1 MVILLYMAE
10 APQTPDIIN
19 KPQEAGAQNNK
30 EGGILSGLKE
40 SFFNRVTQAKERF
53 NKADKGR
60 KETVPNLDGA
70 VIKGARPEFRGRT
83 PDGKWLVDLVG
94 GHVDNVRNAEDKLNE
109 KNDEIKEQTL
119 EKKDEAASG
128 FQDKVRGLWTK
139 ANDKLVKPQVEKARE
154 VASKVKGGGENI
166 KNYFGSQAETARNDI
181 REIASDWVREWK
193 DVFKLHE
200 EIKSGI
206 LGGKLTD
213 SANNSRGLAQEK
225 SLQSLRFRA
234 AENVFRGGATALG
247 KK

>member
-1 MVILLYMAE
+1 MAE
-10 APQTPDIIN
+10 VPQNPDIIN
-19 KPQEAGAQNNK
+19 KIPEVGGQAK

-40 SFFNRVTQAKERF
+40 SLSKRVGQAKERF
-53 NKADKGR
+53 DTANEGR
-60 KETVPNLDGA
+60 KKTAPNLDGA
-70 VIKGARPEFRGRT
+70 VIKGARPELRGKT

-139 ANDKLVKPQVEKARE
+139 ANEKLVKPQVEKARE
-154 VASKVKGGGENI
+154 LAAKVKGGGENI
-166 KNYFGSQAETARNDI
+166 KNYFQGQAETARNDI
-181 REIASDWVREWK
+181 RKMASDWVGEWK
-193 DVFKLHE
+193 NVFKLHE

-213 SANNSRGLAQEK
+213 SANNSRGLAEEK
-225 SLQSLRFRA
+225 SLQSLRFRG
-234 AENVFRGGATALG
+234 AENVLRGGAAALG